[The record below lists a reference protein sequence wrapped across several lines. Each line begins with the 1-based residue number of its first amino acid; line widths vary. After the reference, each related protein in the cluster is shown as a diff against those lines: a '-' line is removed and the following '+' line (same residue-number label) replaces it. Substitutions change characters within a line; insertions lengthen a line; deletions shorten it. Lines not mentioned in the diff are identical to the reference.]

1 MLQVLTLATP
11 FFGVI
16 LIGFVCGKI
25 ARIPRS
31 GLAWLDFYLIYVAL
45 PALFFDLISRTP
57 IEELT
62 RWRFIVATTAST
74 FTAFLLSLALGRLIS
89 RSDLRIGTIQGLVGS
104 YANVGYMG
112 PGLTLASLG
121 PAAAAP
127 TALIFCFDVALVFTL
142 VPMMMALAAGGGE
155 PVGRTLLRVVRRI
168 VTHPF
173 IIGCMVGAL
182 GAVLKVDPPAPVA
195 ATITF
200 LRNSAA
206 PTALFALG
214 VTVALQPVG
223 RRALELP
230 PLIAVKLVV
239 HPAIAFFA
247 VTVVGGFPPV
257 WVETAVLMASLPPA
271 ATIFVAAQ
279 QYDLY
284 THRAA
289 AAILFGTAA
298 SVVTV
303 TAALYLVTHG
313 LLPLAPFGR

>member
-16 LIGFVCGKI
+16 LIGFACGKI
-25 ARIPRS
+25 AKIPRS

-45 PALFFDLISRTP
+45 PAMFFDLIAKTP
-57 IEELT
+57 VDQLT
-62 RWRFIVATTAST
+62 RWSFSAATTLST
-74 FTAFLLSLALGRLIS
+74 FSAFLIAFFAGRLIS
-89 RSDLRIGTIQGLVGS
+89 RSDLKVATIQGLVGA

-112 PGLTLASLG
+112 PGLTLAALG

-142 VPMMMALAAGGGE
+142 LPTMMAIAAGGDLSL
-155 PVGRTLLRVVRRI
+155 GRTLLLVARRI

-182 GAVLKVDPPAPVA
+182 GAVLQIETPAPIQAMV
-195 ATITF
+195 TF

-223 RRALELP
+223 RQAKELP
-230 PLIAVKLVV
+230 ALIAVKLLV
-239 HPAIAFFA
+239 HPLIAWALLTAI
-247 VTVVGGFPPV
+247 GGFEPV
-257 WVETAVLMASLPPA
+257 WIQTAVLMAALPPA

-289 AAILFGTAA
+289 SAILFGTAA
-298 SVVTV
+298 SVFTV
-303 TAALYLVTHG
+303 TAALYLVTHD
-313 LLPLAPFGR
+313 LLPLNPWN

>member
-16 LIGFVCGKI
+16 LIGFACGKI
-25 ARIPRS
+25 AKIPRS

-45 PALFFDLISRTP
+45 PAMFFDLISKTP
-57 IEELT
+57 VDQLA
-62 RWRFIVATTAST
+62 RWSFSLATTAST
-74 FTAFLLSLALGRLIS
+74 FTAFLIAFGVGRLIS
-89 RSDLRIGTIQGLVGS
+89 KSDLKVATIQGLVGA

-112 PGLTLASLG
+112 PGLTLATLG

-142 VPMMMALAAGGGE
+142 VPTMMALAAGGE
-155 PVGRTLLRVVRRI
+155 RSAGRTIALVTRRI
-168 VTHPF
+168 FTHPF
-173 IIGCMVGAL
+173 IIGCIVGAL
-182 GAVLKVDPPAPVA
+182 GAVLHVEPPAPIA

-223 RRALELP
+223 RQARELP
-230 PLIAVKLVV
+230 LLILVKLIVHPLIAW
-239 HPAIAFFA
+239 AA
-247 VTVVGGFPPV
+247 VTAVGGFEPV
-257 WVETAVLMASLPPA
+257 WVETAVLMAALPPA

-289 AAILFGTAA
+289 TAILFGTAA

-303 TAALYLVTHG
+303 TAALYLVTHD
-313 LLPLAPFGR
+313 LLPLNPWGR

>member
-16 LIGFVCGKI
+16 LLGFLSGKI

-45 PALFFDLISRTP
+45 PALFFDLISKTP

-62 RWRFIVATTAST
+62 RGSFIVATTAST
-74 FTAFLLSLALGRLIS
+74 FTAFAIAAAIGMAFS
-89 RSDLRIGTIQGLVGS
+89 RDLRLATMQGLVGA

-112 PGLTLASLG
+112 PGLTLAALG
-121 PAAAAP
+121 GAAAAP

-142 VPMMMALAAGGGE
+142 LPIMMAIGGPEKRALG
-155 PVGRTLLRVVRRI
+155 PTLLLVVRR
-168 VTHPF
+168 VFTHPF
-173 IIGCMVGAL
+173 IVATIVGAI
-182 GAVLKVDPPAPVA
+182 GAVIEIETPAPLQ

-206 PTALFALG
+206 PAALFALG

-230 PLIAVKLVV
+230 VLIAVKLFL
-239 HPAIAFFA
+239 HPLIAWTY
-247 VTVVGGFPPV
+247 VTAVGGFDPV
-257 WVETAVLMASLPPA
+257 WVKTAILMAALPPA

-279 QYDLY
+279 QYDIY
-284 THRAA
+284 VNRAA
-289 AAILFGTAA
+289 SAVLFGTAA
-298 SVVTV
+298 SVLTV
-303 TAALYLVTHG
+303 TAALYLVTHDAI
-313 LLPLAPFGR
+313 PLNPWGW